1 MRKEQIVLKL
11 QCVRSSTR
19 SEANKQLL
27 TECIDALQEEQ
38 KEQDQQRQM
47 QDVSS
52 FYVMQRLKF
61 NEAALLKVGIHLSEE
76 GKSQR
81 FLVNTI
87 DEPNKKIWVVDA
99 AGLERPQWITMN
111 FLIPAED

>member
-1 MRKEQIVLKL
+1 MRKEQIILKL

-38 KEQDQQRQM
+38 REQDQQKQM
-47 QDVSS
+47 TDTTSY
-52 FYVMQRLKF
+52 YVRQRLK
-61 NEAALLKVGIHLSEE
+61 LRQDIGINLTPE
-76 GKSQR
+76 GKAMR

-87 DEPNKKIWVVDA
+87 DEPNKRLWVVDE
-99 AGLERPQWITMN
+99 AGKERPQWIHMSLVT
-111 FLIPAED
+111 PAED